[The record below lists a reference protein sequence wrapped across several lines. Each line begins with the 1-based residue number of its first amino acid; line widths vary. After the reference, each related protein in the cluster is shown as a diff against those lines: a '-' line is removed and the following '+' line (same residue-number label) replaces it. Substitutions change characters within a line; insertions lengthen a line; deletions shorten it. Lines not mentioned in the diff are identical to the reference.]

1 MNACTTPSALATIRP
16 PIRIPRRYAGIVFA
30 LLMSTSISALM
41 SAAIT
46 LLNTGWDA
54 GFAARWLH
62 AYALSWSMAFPI
74 VATVAPR
81 VRQLVDRLTA

>member
-1 MNACTTPSALATIRP
+1 MNACTTTSALASAEQS
-16 PIRIPRRYAGIVFA
+16 IRIPKRYAGIVFA

-54 GFAARWLH
+54 GFVSRWLH

-74 VATVAPR
+74 VVTVAPR